1 MGEIGAHRMP
11 YDERDEDT
19 GKFTNAYSYQEF
31 VDSLES
37 LSGQASTQDIADEV
51 GCAYRTAYQ
60 KLVELEE
67 QNKITSK
74 KVANARLW
82 MLPSE

>member
-1 MGEIGAHRMP
+1 MGEIRVNRMP

-19 GKFTNAYSYQEF
+19 GKFTSSYSHQEF
-31 VDSLES
+31 LDSLES
-37 LSGQASTQDIADEV
+37 LSGQASTQEIADEV

-60 KLVELEE
+60 KLIELEDE
-67 QNKITSK
+67 GEIDSK

-82 MLPSE
+82 LLSSG

>member
-1 MGEIGAHRMP
+1 MRKIDLYTMP

-19 GKFTNAYSYQEF
+19 GKFTSTYPHQEF
-31 VDSLES
+31 LDSLES
-37 LSGQASTQDIADEV
+37 LSGQASTQEIADEV

-60 KLVELEE
+60 KLIELEE
-67 QNKITSK
+67 DDKITSK

-82 MLPSE
+82 MLSLG

>member
-1 MGEIGAHRMP
+1 MP

-19 GKFTNAYSYQEF
+19 GKFTSSYSHQEF
-31 VDSLES
+31 LDSLEA
-37 LSGQASTQDIADEV
+37 LSGQASTQEIADKV

-67 QNKITSK
+67 EEEISSK

-82 MLPSE
+82 ILSSE

>member
-1 MGEIGAHRMP
+1 MGKIETHRMP

-19 GKFTNAYSYQEF
+19 GKFTSSYSYDEF

-67 QNKITSK
+67 ENKIISK